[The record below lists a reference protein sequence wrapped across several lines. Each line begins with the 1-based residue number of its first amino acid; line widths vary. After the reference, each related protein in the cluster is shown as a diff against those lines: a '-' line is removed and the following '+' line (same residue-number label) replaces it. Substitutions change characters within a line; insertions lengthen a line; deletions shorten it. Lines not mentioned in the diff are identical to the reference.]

1 MLLSSIIYDQM
12 KEKLSNRLAAAIV
25 RDFRLENIEWSKFQV
40 IFVTEEEIFSKPF
53 LSCLKKTASLF
64 HSSAL
69 HVFFFVGRQ
78 SIRFLFQLILF
89 GYLLVSENALKRN

>member
-1 MLLSSIIYDQM
+1 M
-12 KEKLSNRLAAAIV
+12 KEKLSNRLAAALL
-25 RDFRLENIEWSKFQV
+25 RDFRLENIEWSKCQV

-69 HVFFFVGRQ
+69 HVFFLSEDSPSGFYFN
-78 SIRFLFQLILF
+78 SFC
-89 GYLLVSENALKRN
+89 LVTCSFPKMQ

>member
-12 KEKLSNRLAAAIV
+12 KEKLSNRLAAATL
-25 RDFRLENIEWSKFQV
+25 RDFRLENIEWSKCQV
-40 IFVTEEEIFSKPF
+40 IFVTEEDVFSKPF

-69 HVFFFVGRQ
+69 HVFVFVGRQ
-78 SIRFLFQLILF
+78 SIRFLIQLILF
-89 GYLLVSENALKRN
+89 GYLLVSENAVKRN